1 MSKCVGVVFVLLALA
16 GAGCGGGSGTKLE
29 KVEAEYKEAR
39 AEAEAVN
46 RKAEKASNE
55 YLKASDVSGK
65 LEEEQL
71 AAITSGNMA
80 KYHELQA
87 ATKAARANSQ
97 KLYRESQE
105 QPYASKKLEARSE
118 ALANEIESLKG
129 CDKACQAERDRAVN
143 LSIKCE
149 TSMMRAEIGFKQ
161 ANEICG
167 KKYPIP
173 RENILHL
180 QGEDDE

>member
-1 MSKCVGVVFVLLALA
+1 MAKFGGTALVLVALVVV
-16 GAGCGGGSGTKLE
+16 GCGGSSPTQLE

-39 AEAEAVN
+39 AEVEAVN
-46 RKAEKASNE
+46 RQAERASNE
-55 YLKASDVSGK
+55 YLKASDVSSK

-71 AAITSGNMA
+71 DAITSGNMT

-105 QPYASKKLEARSE
+105 QPYASKRLEARSE
-118 ALANEIESLKG
+118 VLANEIESLKG

-143 LSIKCE
+143 LSIRCE
-149 TSMMRAEIGFKQ
+149 TSMMRAGIDFRQ

-167 KKYPIP
+167 KRYPIP

-180 QGEDDE
+180 QGEDE

>member
-1 MSKCVGVVFVLLALA
+1 MFVLLALA
-16 GAGCGGGSGTKLE
+16 GAGCGGGGSETKLE
-29 KVEAEYKEAR
+29 KVEGEYKEAQ
-39 AEAEAVN
+39 AEVEAVN
-46 RKAEKASNE
+46 RRAEKASNE

-71 AAITSGNMA
+71 DAITSGNMA

-97 KLYRESQE
+97 KLYRESEE
-105 QPYASKKLEARSE
+105 QPYASGKLEARSE
-118 ALANEIESLKG
+118 TLANEIESLKG
-129 CDKACQAERDRAVN
+129 CDKGCQAERDRAVN

-149 TSMMRAEIGFKQ
+149 TSMMKAEIGFKQ

-167 KKYPIP
+167 KRYPIP

-180 QGEDDE
+180 QGEDE

>member
-1 MSKCVGVVFVLLALA
+1 MSKCVGVAFVLLALT
-16 GAGCGGGSGTKLE
+16 GAGCGGGSETKLE

-39 AEAEAVN
+39 AEVEAVN

-55 YLKASDVSGK
+55 YLKASDVSSK

-71 AAITSGNMA
+71 DAITSGNMT

-97 KLYRESQE
+97 KLYGESQE
-105 QPYASKKLEARSE
+105 QPYASKRLEARSE

-167 KKYPIP
+167 KRYPIP

-180 QGEDDE
+180 QGEDE

>member
-1 MSKCVGVVFVLLALA
+1 MFKWVGAMMVLLALA
-16 GAGCGGGSGTKLE
+16 GAGCGGDSETKLE
-29 KVEAEYKEAR
+29 KVEAEYKGAR
-39 AEAEAVN
+39 AEVEAVN

-55 YLKASDVSGK
+55 YLNASDVSGK

-71 AAITSGNMA
+71 DAITAGNMT

-105 QPYASKKLEARSE
+105 QPYASNKLEARSE
-118 ALANEIESLKG
+118 VLANEIESLKG
-129 CDKACQAERDRAVN
+129 CDKACQAERDRSVN

-149 TSMMRAEIGFKQ
+149 TSMMKAEIGFKQ

-167 KKYPIP
+167 KRYPIP

-180 QGEDDE
+180 QGEDE

>member
-1 MSKCVGVVFVLLALA
+1 MSRCVGVLFVLLALVA
-16 GAGCGGGSGTKLE
+16 AGCGGGSESKLE
-29 KVEAEYKEAR
+29 KVEAEYMEAR

-46 RKAEKASNE
+46 NKAERAANE

-71 AAITSGNMA
+71 DAITSGNMA
-80 KYHELQA
+80 EYHELQA

-105 QPYASKKLEARSE
+105 QPYASTRLETRSE

-149 TSMMRAEIGFKQ
+149 TSMMKAGIDFRQ

-167 KKYPIP
+167 KRYPIP

-180 QGEDDE
+180 EGEDE

>member
-1 MSKCVGVVFVLLALA
+1 MSKCVGVLFVLLVLA
-16 GAGCGGGSGTKLE
+16 AAGCGGGSESKLE
-29 KVEAEYKEAR
+29 KVEAEYEEAR
-39 AEAEAVN
+39 AEVEAVN

-55 YLKASDVSGK
+55 YLKASDVSSK

-71 AAITSGNMA
+71 DAITSGDMT

-105 QPYASKKLEARSE
+105 QPYASNRLEARSE

-129 CDKACQAERDRAVN
+129 CDKACQAERDRAVT

-149 TSMMRAEIGFKQ
+149 TSMMKAGIEFRQ
-161 ANEICG
+161 ANEICD
-167 KKYPIP
+167 KRYPIP

-180 QGEDDE
+180 QGEDE